1 MTPHDSN
8 EPTISSNDLTSESS
22 ENDSPKTTT
31 RDTSIYGDM
40 FPISGKTDFIRE
52 LLKRD
57 KGFAPGELVF
67 IPSISGE
74 RKSNMALS
82 LLSMSRSEREEYL
95 RSQVSYDWDYVPTVW
110 PVRDAKAEERVADMV
125 KESVEAQIEYSRSS
139 RKSISTSTSTVPA
152 DVQIKEMMDNPSVLT
167 NVNVRKLVDELKSS
181 IAKSL
186 ENYLF
191 EPNG

>member
-1 MTPHDSN
+1 
-8 EPTISSNDLTSESS
+8 
-22 ENDSPKTTT
+22 
-31 RDTSIYGDM
+31 M

-67 IPSISGE
+67 IPSLSGE

-82 LLSMSRSEREEYL
+82 LLSKMSRSELEYL
-95 RSQVSYDWDYVPTVW
+95 RSMPHCDWEYVSLP
-110 PVRDAKAEERVADMV
+110 PRDAKAEERVADLV
-125 KESVEAQIEYSRSS
+125 KESVGRQIEYSRPL

-152 DVQIKEMMDNPSVLT
+152 DVQIKEMMDNPSALT
-167 NVNVRKLVDELKSS
+167 NIDVRKLVDELKSS

-186 ENYLF
+186 ESYLF
-191 EPNG
+191 EPNR